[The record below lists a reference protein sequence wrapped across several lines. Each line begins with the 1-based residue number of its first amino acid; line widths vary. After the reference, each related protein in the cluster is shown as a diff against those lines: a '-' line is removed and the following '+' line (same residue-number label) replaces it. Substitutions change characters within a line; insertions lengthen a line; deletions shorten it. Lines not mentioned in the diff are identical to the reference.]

1 MSFWLPLPFF
11 SHTQVPTPGPQAAE
25 PHLFWGSWQQRK
37 GKLFSG
43 AAVPKLALEDA
54 RRERVWGLGNAG
66 WWQLG
71 AAWRGEAHTGG
82 KQEVA
87 HPQGAVAHADDEVV
101 LEKGAG
107 GSCCGGP
114 GAPQGAGGLRREL
127 EGAGCRTGI
136 ASLEPGSLGAP
147 M

>member
-1 MSFWLPLPFF
+1 MSFWFPLSFF
-11 SHTQVPTPGPQAAE
+11 YLTQVPHPWPPGCPAPLVLGLLAAK
-25 PHLFWGSWQQRK
+25 K

-43 AAVPKLALEDA
+43 AAEPKLALEDA

-66 WWQLG
+66 WWQPG

-127 EGAGCRTGI
+127 EGAGCRTGM